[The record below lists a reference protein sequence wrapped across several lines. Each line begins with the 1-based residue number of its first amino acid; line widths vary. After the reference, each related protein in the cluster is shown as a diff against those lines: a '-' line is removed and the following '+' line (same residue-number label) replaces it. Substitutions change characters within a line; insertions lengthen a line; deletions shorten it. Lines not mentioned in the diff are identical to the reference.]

1 MVICSLKLHVVYSP
15 APEITIKGEEHVRHF
30 QGVPYVDTGAEA
42 TATLADGTAMPVPV
56 KTISNTVPAGCETIG
71 LYEIE
76 YEAFGPSCKCSGCQ
90 AKASPPIGKRV
101 TARRSV
107 SIG

>member
-1 MVICSLKLHVVYSP
+1 MPCIYVVY
-15 APEITIKGEEHVRHF
+15 APEPTITINGEENVSHF
-30 QGVPYVDTGAEA
+30 RGVPYFDIGAKA
-42 TATLADGTAMPVPV
+42 TVPYADGTAMPVPV
-56 KTISNTVPAGCETIG
+56 KTILNTVPAGCETVG

-90 AKASPPIGKRV
+90 AKASPPLGKRV

-107 SIG
+107 AIG